1 MVRLK
6 DIALQAGV
14 SVMTV
19 SKVLR
24 DAPDI
29 SINTKSRVRLL
40 AQQMGYVPDSMAQS
54 LRTRKTKLLGL
65 VIPAMTNPIF
75 VRTWMAVEERAFEA
89 GYQVIVAHSFNKP
102 EREDSAIRQ
111 LLSRRV
117 DGLILSPLYRL
128 DPTVGIYEELR
139 QRNTPVIILGHKA
152 PFCSQFAAVETDDL
166 EASMRITQHL
176 IELGH
181 KQIAFF
187 TGPASAP
194 WAMDRLEG
202 YRRALREAQL
212 PADDHL
218 VFTAGGTIEEGAQ
231 AAEQFLQEKPPVT
244 AIQSVS
250 DMVAIGAAD
259 HLLNKG
265 IRIPQDISITGFGN
279 FLASEYFRVPLTT
292 ARQPKYRLGTLAV
305 TSLLQLMNGQQVAP
319 PRLTSELIV
328 RASTAPPPPVAPAS
342 GTP

>member
-6 DIALQAGV
+6 DIAQHAGV

-29 SINTKSRVRLL
+29 SASTKARIRLL

-54 LRTRKTKLLGL
+54 LRTRKTNLLGL
-65 VIPAMTNPIF
+65 VIPAMTNPLF

-89 GYQVIVAHSFNKP
+89 GYQVIVTHSFNKP
-102 EREDSAIRQ
+102 EREESAIRQ

-117 DGLILSPLYRL
+117 DGLLISPLYRL
-128 DPTVGIYEELR
+128 DPTVAIYDELR
-139 QRNTPVIILGHKA
+139 QRDIPVIILGHKA
-152 PFCSQFAAVETDDL
+152 PFCASFTGVETDDL
-166 EASMRITQHL
+166 QASLELTRHL
-176 IELGH
+176 IGLGH

-194 WAMDRLEG
+194 WAQERLEG

-212 PADDHL
+212 PAEDGL
-218 VFTAGGTIEEGAQ
+218 VFNAGGTIEEGAQ
-231 AAEQFLQEKPPVT
+231 AAVEFLREKPSAT
-244 AIQSVS
+244 AIQAVN
-250 DMVAIGAAD
+250 DMVAMGAAN
-259 HLLNKG
+259 HLLDQG
-265 IRIPQDISITGFGN
+265 IRIPFDLSITGFGN

-292 ARQPKYRLGTLAV
+292 ARQPKYRLGRLAV
-305 TSLLQLMNGQQVAP
+305 ETVLRLMHGEQVEP
-319 PRLTSELIV
+319 PRLTSEIII
-328 RASTAPPPPVAPAS
+328 RASTAAPVTA
-342 GTP
+342 GVTCDL

>member
-6 DIALQAGV
+6 DIAQQAGV

-29 SINTKSRVRLL
+29 SAKTKGRIRIL

-65 VIPAMTNPIF
+65 LIPAMTNPIF

-89 GYQVIVAHSFNKP
+89 GYQVIVAHTFNKP

-117 DGLILSPLYRL
+117 DGLLISPLYRP
-128 DPTVGIYEELR
+128 DPTVPIYEELR
-139 QRNTPVIILGHKA
+139 QRGTPTIILGQKA
-152 PFCSQFAAVETDDL
+152 PFCAAFPSVETDDL
-166 EASMRITQHL
+166 EASLRLTQHL

-181 KQIAFF
+181 RHIAFF
-187 TGPASAP
+187 AGPASAP
-194 WAMDRLEG
+194 WAAERLEG

-212 PADDHL
+212 PADDRYI
-218 VFTAGGTIEEGAQ
+218 FSGGSTIEEGAQ
-231 AAEQFLQEKPPVT
+231 AAAQLFQEKPPVT
-244 AIQSVS
+244 AIQAVN
-250 DMVAIGAAD
+250 DTVAMGAAD
-259 HLLNKG
+259 YLLNQG
-265 IRIPQDISITGFGN
+265 VRIPQDYSVTGFGN

-292 ARQPKYRLGTLAV
+292 ARQPKYRLGSQGVA
-305 TSLLQLMNGQQVAP
+305 SLLQIMAGQTVEP
-319 PRLTSELIV
+319 VRLTSDVIA
-328 RASTAPPPPVAPAS
+328 RASTAAPAVPPAS
-342 GTP
+342 NPA

>member
-6 DIALQAGV
+6 DIAQQAGV

-29 SINTKSRVRLL
+29 SVETKGRIRLL

-75 VRTWMAVEERAFEA
+75 VRIWMAVEERAFEA

-102 EREDSAIRQ
+102 EREESAIRQ

-117 DGLILSPLYRL
+117 DGLLISPLYRL
-128 DPTVGIYEELR
+128 DPAVSIYRELH
-139 QRNTPVIILGHKA
+139 QRAVPVVILDHPA
-152 PFCSQFAAVETDDL
+152 PFCAQFACVETDDV
-166 EASMRITQHL
+166 EASMGITRHL
-176 IELGH
+176 IGLGH
-181 KQIAFF
+181 KHIAFF
-187 TGPASAP
+187 TGPAAAP
-194 WAMDRLEG
+194 WAQERLEG

-212 PADDHL
+212 AMDDRL
-218 VFTAGGTIEEGAQ
+218 VFAAGGTIEEGAQ
-231 AAEQFLQEKPPVT
+231 AAEQFLREKPPVT
-244 AIQSVS
+244 AIQAVN
-250 DMVAIGAAD
+250 DMVAMGAGN
-259 HLLNKG
+259 HLLNQG
-265 IRIPQDISITGFGN
+265 LRIPFDLSLTGFGN

-292 ARQPKYRLGTLAV
+292 ARQPKYRLGCLAV
-305 TSLLQLMNGQQVAP
+305 ETLLGLINGQRVEPQ
-319 PRLTSELIV
+319 RLTAELIV
-328 RASTAPPPPVAPAS
+328 RASTAAPLTAAAS
-342 GTP
+342 CSL